1 MKENGTKSDL
11 LFVYAQLNVTKWEYL
26 ASVLRFLLMQTFHPC
41 ADLGVLAW
49 VTVNFLTGK
58 TLLVF
63 YYGGV
68 SGQEAHI

>member
-1 MKENGTKSDL
+1 MIVTELEN
-11 LFVYAQLNVTKWEYL
+11 L
-26 ASVLRFLLMQTFHPC
+26 ASILRFLPMLIFHPC
-41 ADLGVLAW
+41 AVLGVLAW

-68 SGQEAHI
+68 SGQQAHI

>member
-1 MKENGTKSDL
+1 
-11 LFVYAQLNVTKWEYL
+11 
-26 ASVLRFLLMQTFHPC
+26 MQTFHPC
-41 ADLGVLAW
+41 AVSGVLAW

-63 YYGGV
+63 YYGSV